1 MKMCLTRI
9 PPRRRLNGV
18 FERRRKRDHRGRF
31 RDGPLPYPVVGRK
44 RSVTG
49 LADVSEE
56 GPDLTTTLLA
66 TFRRKIADSECA
78 YQSLE
83 TT

>member
-9 PPRRRLNGV
+9 PPRGRLNGV

-66 TFRRKIADSECA
+66 STDPADGLFFVTPRKCRH
-78 YQSLE
+78 
-83 TT
+83 